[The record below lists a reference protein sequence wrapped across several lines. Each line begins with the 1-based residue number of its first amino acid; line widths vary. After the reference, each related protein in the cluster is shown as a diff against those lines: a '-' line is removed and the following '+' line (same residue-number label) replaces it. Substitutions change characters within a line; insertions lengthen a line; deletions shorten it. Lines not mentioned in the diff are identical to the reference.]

1 MPLLKDSLAN
11 LQSAAKSSPEAGAA
25 ALKKMIADHAKDHQP
40 LANNLAYFF
49 NLKEA
54 KKGDDVI
61 KLLSK
66 VRSVN
71 HPLVIA
77 ALMADESLILQ

>member
-1 MPLLKDSLAN
+1 MPLLRDSMKTLEA
-11 LQSAAKSSPEAGAA
+11 AAKASPEAGAA

-40 LANNLAYFF
+40 LANNLAYLF

-54 KKGDDVI
+54 KNGDDVI

-77 ALMADESLILQ
+77 ALMADESLIVQ